1 MKNKVL
7 ADAKEL
13 HEIKQFQVHRETYEK
28 LRQGCASS
36 SSGNEDSFQVE
47 INSKG
52 KLDDFKEDIT
62 PIDEMNEI
70 LDESALKKGTAEEM
84 GDFEGTLRIDPR
96 ADLFE
101 FSPLLLNQTQTV
113 RPDTEHEYYHR
124 LESMNTSNIQSNVMD
139 ENELEFGETFDET
152 RNYTHITANRT
163 FDRKTLQ

>member
-1 MKNKVL
+1 M
-7 ADAKEL
+7 
-13 HEIKQFQVHRETYEK
+13 HRETYEK

-101 FSPLLLNQTQTV
+101 FSPLLLN
-113 RPDTEHEYYHR
+113 
-124 LESMNTSNIQSNVMD
+124 
-139 ENELEFGETFDET
+139 
-152 RNYTHITANRT
+152 
-163 FDRKTLQ
+163 